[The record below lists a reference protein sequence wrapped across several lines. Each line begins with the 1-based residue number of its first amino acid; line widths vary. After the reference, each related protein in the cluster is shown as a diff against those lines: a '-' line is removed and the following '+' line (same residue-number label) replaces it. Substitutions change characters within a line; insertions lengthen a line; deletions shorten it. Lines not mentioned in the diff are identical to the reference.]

1 MQILGKSARIS
12 WGLLGLRKTLGSV
25 CKLELCHSERSE
37 ESRFLVSFSAK
48 SEILRRFA
56 PQNDMQ
62 KDFAYTL

>member
-1 MQILGKSARIS
+1 MLNYFSNAP
-12 WGLLGLRKTLGSV
+12 LGSV

-37 ESRFLVSFSAK
+37 ESRFLVFLAK